1 MIRLIDVSKS
11 YKLGRGRKEVIRSV
25 TCTFAHR
32 NIAIIGQNGAGKST
46 LLRLISG
53 GELPDRGRIIREGS
67 VSWPLG
73 FTGGFNGST
82 TGADNTRFV
91 SRIYGQ
97 DTDRVL
103 EFVRDFSELG
113 PFFDMPVGTYSSGM
127 RARLAFGISMAV
139 NFDWYLVDEITEVG
153 DDRFKEKCR
162 LAFKEKL
169 VNSRIVMV
177 SHSLATLRSYCD
189 MAAVV
194 LDGDVEIYE
203 DLEEGIAAHQ
213 QLMNMTQAAQQ
224 VSGAA

>member
-1 MIRLIDVSKS
+1 MIRLVDVTKS
-11 YKLGRGRKEVIRSV
+11 YKVGRGRKDVLRSV
-25 TCTFAHR
+25 TLTLPHR

-53 GELPDRGRIIREGS
+53 GELPNSGRIIREGS

-73 FTGGFNGST
+73 FSGGFNGST

-103 EFVRDFSELG
+103 DFVRDFSELG
-113 PFFDMPVGTYSSGM
+113 PFFEMPVSTYSSGM

-139 NFDWYLVDEITEVG
+139 SFDWYLVDEITEVG

-169 VNSRIVMV
+169 ANSRIVMV

-189 MAAVV
+189 MAVV
-194 LDGDVEIYE
+194 VHGGDVELYD
-203 DLEEGIAAHQ
+203 DLEDGIAVHK
-213 QLMNMTQAAQQ
+213 QLMDLTQTAQPM
-224 VSGAA
+224 SGAA

>member
-11 YKLGRGRKEVIRSV
+11 YKLGRGRKDILRDV
-25 TCTFAHR
+25 TLTFARR
-32 NIAIIGQNGAGKST
+32 NIALIGQNGAGKST
-46 LLRLISG
+46 LLRLIAG
-53 GELPDRGRIIREGS
+53 GERPDSGRIIREGS

-73 FTGGFNGST
+73 FSGGFNRST

-103 EFVRDFSELG
+103 DFVRDFSELG
-113 PFFDMPVGTYSSGM
+113 QFFEMPVATYSSGM

-139 NFDWYLVDEITEVG
+139 SFDWYLVDEITEVG

-162 LAFKEKL
+162 LAFKERL
-169 VNSRIVMV
+169 VDARIIMV

-189 MAAVV
+189 MAVV
-194 LDGDVEIYE
+194 VHGGDVTLYD
-203 DLEEGIAAHQ
+203 DLEEGIAVHR
-213 QLMNMTQAAQQ
+213 QLMKLTPPTQTM
-224 VSGAA
+224 SGAA